1 MATAW
6 EYFLGSVAISFKP
19 QPQHSLNNLNSLTPN
34 PSPNSLTP
42 NPSPNSLTPNPS
54 PRGEGRDYRQ
64 AYIRHYRQAC

>member
-42 NPSPNSLTPNPS
+42 NPSP
-54 PRGEGRDYRQ
+54 RGEGSDYRQ